1 MNRSARSLV
10 LVVSLLPAAASLAG
24 CGTAVGPAKPITLQV
39 AGSTAMLPLVADLA
53 AAYEESNP
61 RSRVEFEGGGSRLGM
76 ERLEAGDVDIAGCS
90 WLSPSNDDAA
100 VWYSPVPVAWDGI
113 AILAHAKN
121 PVDELTLLQVRS
133 LFAGWTLDW
142 GEVGGGDS
150 IPLIVSRED
159 GSGTRAAFEALAMGE
174 QPVTL
179 TAIVMPS
186 STAVIQYVS
195 GHVSALGYASMGAVS
210 ALNDGA
216 GSTPVKMLRIE
227 GADPTPDT
235 VQDGIYHL
243 TRPLY
248 LVTKAVP
255 SDDVRS
261 FVDYALSPAGQ
272 AIIGRHYA
280 RVR

>member
-24 CGTAVGPAKPITLQV
+24 CGTVVAPAKPITLQV

-90 WLSPSNDDAA
+90 WLSPSNDGAA

-150 IPLIVSRED
+150 VPLIVSRED
-159 GSGTRAAFEALAMGE
+159 GSGTRSAFEALAMGE